1 MYDKLKAVEKR
12 YNDLNELLSDPKVI
26 AQQSEFQKYA
36 KEQSELTPIV
46 NKFQDLQKF
55 VKELDVKDE
64 PLPITA
70 VANTLMSKEQYLATK
85 CRQYVLDNKA
95 ELTVEEQLEKVIVDS
110 ALIKESNLE
119 KMLSKAKAVAN
130 RK

>member
-1 MYDKLKAVEKR
+1 MVT
-12 YNDLNELLSDPKVI
+12 KVLPQI
-26 AQQSEFQKYA
+26 E
-36 KEQSELTPIV
+36 
-46 NKFQDLQKF
+46 KF

-70 VANTLMSKEQYLATK
+70 VANTLMKKEQYLATK
-85 CRQYVLDNKA
+85 CRQYVLNGKA